1 MTETK
6 KNPIGQFIENTLVP
20 ISTAF
25 AQIRPLHRHRLPK
38 PDGHH
43 HDRRSVQSVEQHPD

>member
-6 KNPIGQFIENTLVP
+6 KNPIGRFIENTLVP

-25 AQIRPLHRHRLPK
+25 AQNLSLIHI
-38 PDGHH
+38 
-43 HDRRSVQSVEQHPD
+43 

>member
-6 KNPIGQFIENTLVP
+6 KNPIGRFIENTLVP

-25 AQIRPLHRHRLPK
+25 AQNRYVRCI
-38 PDGHH
+38 GTGSQNHH